1 MRLYRKKLI
10 VFFWCFI
17 ILGIVLGFSPL
28 SAVAAD
34 IFGKVTYNGVG
45 LGDGQVDIT
54 PNNDLYTALYTTT
67 ALSSGDYLFSNVSL
81 TDGEQYYVKAYRP
94 LGETSYIWW
103 VGYSFTFDGV
113 DKIVDIQ
120 LAKIIQLDSPPN
132 GTTIDSLTPTL
143 EWTFDEGVTSYTL
156 QVNKT
161 DNWFPSVLWLT
172 GLPAVP
178 SYTIPANTLLN
189 GVNYTWQ
196 VDAYNAGWW
205 VGTTYMQFNFNT
217 PSACTDT
224 DGDGICDDVDNCPL
238 DVNPGQEDA
247 DADGIGNA
255 CDPCPVDALNDFD
268 GDGICGDVDNCPFDV
283 NPLQE
288 DSDGDGDGDVCDPA
302 AMGTEPQQPT
312 GDVVISA
319 STGAVFVDVTV
330 TLKPLDLDGDGD
342 LDDTYYVKPDPYNVV
357 PKLFP
362 CGGENEI
369 AADQVLCGPPCS
381 LPNDLVLVTAAGG
394 PQDFTT
400 TIELTQW
407 FTRLAPGCYN
417 VKAEYVNFC
426 RDLDFGI
433 PEACTEENPCIRG
446 IWQGKKDLGDV
457 KGLVLEASQTV
468 DQCPTLPGSAGGTGC
483 PYADKNIVML
493 HTVSLGKCLWK
504 LNWEKEPLAGV
515 SVRVF
520 DRKNPAF
527 LAVAGRSNPNSSLY
541 GVIFEANQGRVGACT
556 TDANGVCYAGEGLKG
571 YYLVII
577 RFTDPETGSTV
588 YVGRPKDPCDYD
600 SSGIDVK
607 HFQIMKVYKD
617 GLFKEYRGG
626 RLTVVEGSILE
637 LIEPES
643 AVWDGNSSIYP
654 FIFTS
659 DSNWSVDVCA
669 KVPAGYRIVGVYDAN
684 GNLTQSSECVQAFV
698 NGETKTMAFEVL
710 ETGSPEP
717 SLNATLSL
725 KSPKG
730 KKVKKEVRASDVRKK
745 TFKKW
750 LSQAKA
756 KIKR

>member
-1 MRLYRKKLI
+1 MKSESEGGPGGVWCLDIYYGVVRGLI
-10 VFFWCFI
+10 HWVGGDGTNPREAFGTTNVATV
-17 ILGIVLGFSPL
+17 GIGKWQHI
-28 SAVAAD
+28 AATYD
-34 IFGKVTYNGVG
+34 GQTMTVYYNGVP
-45 LGDGQVDIT
+45 DGSIDYGVAAAIKT
-54 PNNDLYTALYTTT
+54 NNGPLEIGSYQETRFAGRIDEVKIYNVALTASEI
-67 ALSSGDYLFSNVSL
+67 LSYYNSSKPASPDAVCESLDY
-81 TDGEQYYVKAYRP
+81 
-94 LGETSYIWW
+94 
-103 VGYSFTFDGV
+103 
-113 DKIVDIQ
+113 
-120 LAKIIQLDSPPN
+120 
-132 GTTIDSLTPTL
+132 
-143 EWTFDEGVTSYTL
+143 
-156 QVNKT
+156 
-161 DNWFPSVLWLT
+161 
-172 GLPAVP
+172 
-178 SYTIPANTLLN
+178 
-189 GVNYTWQ
+189 
-196 VDAYNAGWW
+196 
-205 VGTTYMQFNFNT
+205 
-217 PSACTDT
+217 
-224 DGDGICDDVDNCPL
+224 DGDGVVNGVDNCLTTYNPDQADL
-238 DVNPGQEDA
+238 DGNGVGDACEVVPPPPDSDNDGIPDALDNCPTFANADQEDA
-247 DADGIGNA
+247 DNDGLGDA
-255 CDPCPVDALNDFD
+255 CDLCPEDALNDFD
-268 GDGICGDVDNCPFDV
+268 GDGVCGDVDNCPSDV

-288 DSDGDGDGDVCDPA
+288 DSDGDELGDACDPV

-330 TLKPLDLDGDGD
+330 TLKPQDLDGDGD

-362 CGGENEI
+362 CGSENEIEIEI

-426 RDLDFGI
+426 RDLDFDSDGS
-433 PEACTEENPCIRG
+433 CTDQNGCYTD
-446 IWQGKKDLGDV
+446 IWQGKKDLEVV
-457 KGLVLEASQTV
+457 KPLVLEPSKTA
-468 DQCPTLPGSAGGTGC
+468 DQCPNLPGSAGDTGC
-483 PYADKNIVML
+483 PYADKNVVML

-571 YYLVII
+571 YYLAII
-577 RFTDPETGSTV
+577 RFIDPETGSTV
-588 YVGRPKDPCDYD
+588 YVGLPKDPWDYN

-607 HFQIMKVYKD
+607 HFQIIKVYKD
-617 GLFKEYRGG
+617 GVFKEYRGG
-626 RLTVVEGSILE
+626 RMTVVEGSVLE
-637 LIEPES
+637 VIEPES

-669 KVPAGYRIVGVYDAN
+669 KVPAGYRIVGVYDTN

-756 KIKR
+756 KSRR